1 MELILAIAI
10 GALVTAGLYRLLLGT
25 RLDAFVGIL
34 ILSQA
39 ANLIVF
45 ASGGLFHGGPALL
58 KNKAPITADPLPQAL
73 VLTAIVIGFG
83 ILSFLLVLL
92 RRGSN
97 SDS

>member
-10 GALVTAGLYRLLLGT
+10 GALVTAGLYRLLSGT
-25 RLDAFVGIL
+25 RLDALIGIL
-34 ILSQA
+34 LLSQA

-58 KNKAPITADPLPQAL
+58 NNESPVTADPLPQAL
-73 VLTAIVIGFG
+73 VLTAIVIGLG

-92 RRGSN
+92 HREPTP
-97 SDS
+97 DS